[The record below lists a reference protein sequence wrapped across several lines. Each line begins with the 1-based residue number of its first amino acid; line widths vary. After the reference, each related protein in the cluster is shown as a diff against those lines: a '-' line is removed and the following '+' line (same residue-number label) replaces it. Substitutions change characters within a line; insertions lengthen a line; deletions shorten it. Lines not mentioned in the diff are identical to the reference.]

1 MSFWSRIANVFHSDR
16 LSRETDEELRS
27 HLEEAVR
34 QGRDPV
40 EARRAFGSTLR
51 QGEASRDV
59 RMVAWLDSLRADAVF
74 GWRQLMKRKV
84 TSAAAILSL
93 GLAIGACTSAFRL
106 IDAMLLRPL
115 PVAHADNLYAISFA
129 GISRDGKPKS
139 YDSCSYPMFRQM
151 RAAVRGKAE
160 LIAVSQTGRVDLTY
174 GSDQEMEKAYWQ
186 SVSGWMFRAL
196 GLRPA
201 LGRLLT
207 EDDDRTPGAQPY
219 AVLSY
224 DYWTRRFAR
233 DPGVIGRS
241 LRMGDSLYTIVGVG
255 PERFTGTEPGI
266 ITDIFAPTMMHAG
279 AINNVNSFWLR
290 ILVLPQPG
298 VAAGPLRAQLH
309 SVYWAFEHERSKGF
323 VNYTRQDMAT
333 FPQDQ
338 LLLEPAAAGVSIM
351 QKDYRRSLAALGVLV
366 GLVLLIA
373 CANVANL
380 MTAQAAARAREMALR
395 VSIGAGRLRLV
406 QLVLL
411 ESAWLALLS
420 AAAGGLFAWRAAPF
434 VVARINPE
442 FNPARLVLPMDWR
455 VLGFGV
461 ALTVAVTVL
470 FGLLPALRASAV
482 KPALALRGGDQPHF
496 RRHSMH
502 ALIAV
507 QVAFCVLVL
516 FVAGLFATTFE
527 RLSHQPIG
535 FSPERLLA
543 LDVVSQT
550 GQPPVYWEQVADQLR
565 TVPGVQKVALAA
577 WPLMSGI
584 MSNNYVSVHGAA
596 PRSVLCFFLGVSP
609 GWVDTMRIPFLDGR
623 DFRPGDAYPGAAIVN
638 QTFVR
643 QYFDGA
649 DPVGQSFE
657 TVGAKGERTRM
668 EIVGLVADAQYR
680 SVRETMLPVAYLP
693 FRSLDVAGALQ
704 SKRAATLLV
713 RTASKDPMA
722 LVSTLRLEIPR
733 ARAGFRLS
741 TAFTQESLVA
751 AQTVR
756 ERLLATLA
764 LFFASVALLL
774 AGIGLYGVLDY
785 AVLQRRR
792 EIGIRMAIGARPG
805 HIVRG
810 VAAEVYWMV
819 LAGAV
824 GGMAL
829 GMGSAKWISSLLYQV
844 KPADPAM
851 LLLPMGTILAV
862 ALVAALPAAIRAV
875 RIDPATMLRAE

>member
-1 MSFWSRIANVFHSDR
+1 MSLWSRIANVFQSDR
-16 LSRETDEELRS
+16 LSREIDEELRS
-27 HLEEAVR
+27 HLDEGIA

-40 EARRAFGSTLR
+40 EARRAFGSALR
-51 QGEASRDV
+51 QREESRDV
-59 RMVAWLDSLRADAVF
+59 RLVAWLDSLRADSVF
-74 GWRQLMKRKV
+74 GCRQLLKRKV

-106 IDAMLLRPL
+106 IDALLLRPL

-129 GISRDGKPKS
+129 GLTPDGKARS

-186 SVSGWMFRAL
+186 SVSGWMFRSL

-201 LGRLLT
+201 LGRLLA
-207 EDDDRTPGAQPY
+207 ESDDLTPGVQPY

-233 DPGVIGRS
+233 DPSVIGRS
-241 LRMGDSLYTIVGVG
+241 FRRGDSLYTIVGVG
-255 PERFTGTEPGI
+255 PQRFTGTEPGT
-266 ITDIFAPTMMHAG
+266 ITDIFVPTMMSAG
-279 AINNVNSFWLR
+279 AINSVNSFWLR

-298 VAAGPLRAQLH
+298 VAAGPLQAQLH
-309 SVYWAFEHERSKGF
+309 SVYWAFEHERAKGF
-323 VNYTRQDMAT
+323 VNYSRQDLAT

-338 LLLEPAAAGVSIM
+338 LLLEPAAAGVSGM
-351 QKDYRRSLAALGVLV
+351 QKDYRQSLAALGVLV

-380 MTAQAAARAREMALR
+380 MTAQAASRAREMALR
-395 VSIGAGRLRLV
+395 VSIGAGRGRLV

-411 ESAWLALLS
+411 ESAWLGLLS
-420 AAAGGLFAWRAAPF
+420 AAMGGLFAWWAAPF
-434 VVARINPE
+434 VVARINPAY
-442 FNPARLVLPMDWR
+442 NPARLVLPADWR
-455 VLGFGV
+455 VFGFGI
-461 ALTVAVTVL
+461 ALTLAVTVL

-482 KPALALRGGDQPHF
+482 KPALALKGGDQPHF
-496 RRHSMH
+496 RRRSMH
-502 ALIAV
+502 ILIAV

-527 RLSHQPIG
+527 RLSHQPTG
-535 FSPERLLA
+535 FAAEQLLA
-543 LDVVSQT
+543 LEVVAQS
-550 GQPPVYWEQVADQLR
+550 GQSPVYWEQVADHLR
-565 TVPGVQKVALAA
+565 TVPGVEKIALSG
-577 WPLMSGI
+577 WPLMSGTI
-584 MSNNYVSVHGAA
+584 SNNHVSVRGAT
-596 PRSVLCFFLGVSP
+596 PGSVLCFFLSVSP
-609 GWVDTMRIPFLDGR
+609 GWVDTMRIPLLDGR
-623 DFRPGDAYPGAAIVN
+623 DFRPAETYPGAAIVN
-638 QTFVR
+638 QTFAR
-643 QYFDGA
+643 QYFGGA

-657 TVGAKGERTRM
+657 TVGSKGERTRL

-680 SVRETMLPVAYLP
+680 SLREPILPVAYLP
-693 FRSLDVAGALQ
+693 FRSADGAGSLQ
-704 SKRAATLLV
+704 AKRSATLMV

-722 LVSTLRLEIPR
+722 LVSSLRQEILR

-741 TAFTQESLVA
+741 TAMTQESLVA

-792 EIGIRMAIGARPG
+792 EIGIRIAIGARPG

-810 VAAEVYWMV
+810 VTAEVYWMV
-819 LAGAV
+819 LAGACV
-824 GGMAL
+824 GIVL
-829 GMGSAKWISSLLYQV
+829 GMGSAKWIATLLYQV

-851 LLLPMGTILAV
+851 LLMPLATILTA
-862 ALVAALPAAIRAV
+862 ALLAALPAAIRAV
-875 RIDPATMLRAE
+875 RIDPATMLRSE

>member
-1 MSFWSRIANVFHSDR
+1 MSLWSRIANVFQSDR
-16 LSRETDEELRS
+16 LSREIDEELRS
-27 HLEEAVR
+27 HIDEAVAR
-34 QGRDPV
+34 GRDPV
-40 EARRAFGSTLR
+40 EARRAFGSALR
-51 QGEASRDV
+51 QREESRDV
-59 RMVAWLDSLRADAVF
+59 RLVTWLDSLRADAVF

-115 PVAHADNLYAISFA
+115 PVAHADDLYAISFA
-129 GISRDGKPKS
+129 GISRDGQPKS

-174 GSDQEMEKAYWQ
+174 GSDQAMEKAYWQ

-196 GLRPA
+196 GLRPT

-266 ITDIFAPTMMHAG
+266 ITDIFVPTMMHAG

-290 ILVLPQPG
+290 ILVLPKPG
-298 VAAGPLRAQLH
+298 VAVDPLRAQLH
-309 SVYWAFEHERSKGF
+309 SVYWAFEHERAKGF
-323 VNYTRQDMAT
+323 VNYSRQDLAT
-333 FPQDQ
+333 FPQDR
-338 LLLEPAAAGVSIM
+338 LLLEPAAAGVSGM
-351 QKDYRRSLAALGVLV
+351 QKDYRRSLAVLGVLV

-380 MTAQAAARAREMALR
+380 MTAQAASRAREMALR

-420 AAAGGLFAWRAAPF
+420 AITGGVFAWWAAPF

-461 ALTVAVTVL
+461 ALTVAVTLL

-482 KPALALRGGDQPHF
+482 KPALALRGGDRPHS
-496 RRHSMH
+496 RRHSMR
-502 ALIAV
+502 ALIGV

-516 FVAGLFATTFE
+516 FVAALFTATFE
-527 RLSHQPIG
+527 RLSHQPAG
-535 FSPERLLA
+535 FSTERLLA
-543 LDVVSQT
+543 LEVVSQS
-550 GQPPVYWEQVADQLR
+550 GQPPVYWEQVAGHLR
-565 TVPGVQKVALAA
+565 DVPGVERVALAA

-596 PRSVLCFFLGVSP
+596 PGSVLCFFLSVSP

-623 DFRPGDAYPGAAIVN
+623 DFRPGDANPGVAIVN
-638 QTFVR
+638 ETFAR
-643 QYFDGA
+643 QYFGGA
-649 DPVGQSFE
+649 DPVGQAFE
-657 TVGAKGERTRM
+657 TVGSKGERTRL
-668 EIVGLVADAQYR
+668 EIVGMVADAQYR
-680 SVRETMLPVAYLP
+680 SLREAVLPVAYLP
-693 FRSLDVAGALQ
+693 FRSAAGEARR
-704 SKRAATLLV
+704 SATLMV
-713 RTASKDPMA
+713 RTVSKDPKA
-722 LVSTLRLEIPR
+722 LVSTLRQEIPR

-756 ERLLATLA
+756 ERLLAALA
-764 LFFASVALLL
+764 LFFGGVALLL

-792 EIGIRMAIGARPG
+792 EIGIRMAIGARQG
-805 HIVRG
+805 HIVQS
-810 VAAEVYWMV
+810 VMAEVYWAV
-819 LAGAV
+819 FAGA
-824 GGMAL
+824 GGGIVL
-829 GMGSAKWISSLLYQV
+829 GIGSAKWIETLLYQV

-851 LLLPMGTILAV
+851 LLLPLATILAV

-875 RIDPATMLRAE
+875 RIDPAAMLRSE

>member
-1 MSFWSRIANVFHSDR
+1 MFRNDR
-16 LSRETDEELRS
+16 LSREIDEELRS
-27 HLEEAVR
+27 HIEEGIAR
-34 QGRDPV
+34 GRDPV
-40 EARRAFGSTLR
+40 EARRAFGSALR
-51 QGEASRDV
+51 QREHSRDV
-59 RMVAWLDSLRADAVF
+59 RLVAWLDSLRADAVF

-93 GLAIGACTSAFRL
+93 GLAIGACTAAFRL
-106 IDAMLLRPL
+106 IDALLLRPL

-129 GISRDGKPKS
+129 GINPDGKARS

-196 GLRPA
+196 GLRPV
-201 LGRLLT
+201 LGRTLT
-207 EDDDRTPGAQPY
+207 ENDDLTPGAQPY
-219 AVLSY
+219 AVLSF

-241 LRMGDSLYTIVGVG
+241 FRKGDSLYTIAGVG

-266 ITDIFAPTMMHAG
+266 VTDIFVPTMMNAG
-279 AINNVNSFWLR
+279 AIHSANSFWLR
-290 ILVLPQPG
+290 ILVLPKPG
-298 VAAGPLRAQLH
+298 VAVDPLRAQLH
-309 SVYWAFEHERSKGF
+309 SVYWAFEHERAKGF

-338 LLLEPAAAGVSIM
+338 LLLEPAAAGVSGM

-380 MTAQAAARAREMALR
+380 MTAQAASRAREMALR

-420 AAAGGLFAWRAAPF
+420 AAMGGVFAWWAAPF

-442 FNPARLVLPMDWR
+442 FNPARLVLPADWR
-455 VLGFGV
+455 VFGFGT
-461 ALTVAVTVL
+461 ALTAAVTLL

-482 KPALALRGGDQPHF
+482 KPALALKGGGQPHSG
-496 RRHSMH
+496 RRSMH
-502 ALIAV
+502 VLIAV
-507 QVAFCVLVL
+507 QMAFCVLVL
-516 FVAGLFATTFE
+516 FVAGLFAATFE
-527 RLSHQPIG
+527 GLSHQPAG
-535 FSPERLLA
+535 FSAERLLA
-543 LDVVSQT
+543 LEVASQA
-550 GQPPVYWEQVADQLR
+550 GQPAVNWEQVAGHLR
-565 TVPGVQKVALAA
+565 TVPGVEKVALAG
-577 WPLMSGI
+577 WPLLSGT
-584 MSNNYVSVHGAA
+584 MSNNHVSVQGAT
-596 PRSVLCFFLGVSP
+596 PGSVLCFFLSVSP
-609 GWVDTMRIPFLDGR
+609 GWVDTMRIPFLNGR

-638 QTFVR
+638 RTFAR
-643 QYFDGA
+643 QYFGGA

-657 TVGAKGERTRM
+657 TVGAKGERTRL

-680 SVRETMLPVAYLP
+680 SLREPVLPVAYIP
-693 FRSLDVAGALQ
+693 FRSAPEQ
-704 SKRAATLLV
+704 SRRSATLMV
-713 RTASKDPMA
+713 RTASQDPRA
-722 LVSTLRLEIPR
+722 LISILRQEIPR

-756 ERLLATLA
+756 ERLLAALA
-764 LFFASVALLL
+764 LFFAGVALLL
-774 AGIGLYGVLDY
+774 AGVGLYGVLDY

-792 EIGIRMAIGARPG
+792 EIGIRMALGARPG
-805 HIVRG
+805 DIVRG
-810 VAAEVYWMV
+810 VTAEVYWMV
-819 LAGAV
+819 LAGA
-824 GGMAL
+824 GGGIVL
-829 GMGSAKWISSLLYQV
+829 GMGSAKWVATLLFQV
-844 KPADPAM
+844 KPTDPAM
-851 LLLPMGTILAV
+851 LLLPLATILAV
-862 ALVAALPAAIRAV
+862 ALVAALPAAMRAV
-875 RIDPATMLRAE
+875 RIDPATMLRSE